1 MKKFK
6 MLFLILMSSLLIGCS
21 NAPKKSAEVDKNF
34 METTVQEDKDILFG
48 KSDYFSPMNRR
59 IYAFNSFADRE
70 VLAPTLRTYDYY
82 TPNFVQDRIKN
93 FFSNFGDIKTA
104 GNLLLQFRIP
114 ETLETIF
121 RFGINS
127 SIGLLGTF
135 DVASK
140 MGFPK
145 YKETLG
151 NTFAYYGVPSGPYIV
166 APLLGPSN
174 FRDLVGLGIESYGL
188 SELDPYD
195 DIHIDVGS
203 IWFTS
208 LFGLQTK
215 KNAGIYFGET
225 DFIFEYE
232 YMQYLSKKLTEYNL
246 NKAKNTRKNIL

>member
-1 MKKFK
+1 MKKIK
-6 MLFLILMSSLLIGCS
+6 ILSLVLLSSLLIGCS
-21 NAPKKSAEVDKNF
+21 NAQKKSTEIDKNF
-34 METTVQEDKDILFG
+34 IETTVQEDKDILFG
-48 KSDYFSPMNRR
+48 KSDYLSPMNRR
-59 IYAFNSFADRE
+59 IYTFNSFADRE

-114 ETLETIF
+114 ETLETVF

-127 SIGLLGTF
+127 SVGLLGTF

-151 NTFAYYGVPSGPYIV
+151 NTFAYYGIPSGPYVV

-174 FRDLVGLGIESYGL
+174 FRDLVGLGIESYGM

-203 IWFTS
+203 IWFSS

-215 KNAGIYFGET
+215 KNIGIYFGET

>member
-1 MKKFK
+1 MKNFK
-6 MLFLILMSSLLIGCS
+6 MLSLIVLSSLLIGCS
-21 NAPKKSAEVDKNF
+21 SVQNKDKSADKIF
-34 METTVQEDKDILFG
+34 VETTVQEDKDILFG
-48 KSDYFSPMNRR
+48 KSDVLSPMNRR
-59 IYAFNSFADRE
+59 IYSFNAFADRTII
-70 VLAPTLRTYDYY
+70 APTLRTYNYY
-82 TPNFVQDRIKN
+82 TPNFVQDRVKN

-114 ETLETIF
+114 ETLETVF

-145 YKETLG
+145 YNESLG
-151 NTFAYYGVPSGPYIV
+151 NTFAYYGVPEGAYIV
-166 APLLGPSN
+166 APFLGPST
-174 FRDLVGLGIESYGL
+174 FRDLVGLGVESYGI

-195 DIHIDVGS
+195 EIHIDVGS
-203 IWFTS
+203 IWFTA

-215 KNAGIYFGET
+215 KNVGIYFGET
-225 DFIFEYE
+225 DFVFEYE
-232 YMQYLSKKLTEYNL
+232 YMQYVSKKLREYNL